1 MDVFLESCAEQSAG
15 RAGMRVATSSP
26 LKSKTMHALA
36 AEVRHLQDRSV
47 RYVSVRRQQV
57 RLLGSQ
63 RLLEVLND
71 AGIRVSSLGYAG
83 GFTGSLQLSFE
94 DAVEDAA
101 RAVDLAIELSARS
114 LIILPGSQALH
125 IRKHAE
131 QSIRMGLQMT
141 LSHVSQRSLRLL
153 VPSESL
159 FCSGLGLAED
169 FYRPSG
175 EFLEWL
181 HCSTGT
187 QVQPLIVVRGHQ
199 RISSLPNGWKQS
211 VQDGGVLR
219 LCPQCGQYERNARR
233 ARRLAR
239 ILSQRQLSHESGDR
253 ELQVT
258 GN

>member
-15 RAGMRVATSSP
+15 RAETRVATSIP
-26 LKSKTMHALA
+26 LKSKTMQGLVP
-36 AEVRHLQDRSV
+36 EVQGLQARSV

-57 RLLGSQ
+57 RMLGSQ
-63 RLLEVLND
+63 RLLTVLSD

-101 RAVDLAIELSARS
+101 RAVDLAIELRARS
-114 LIILPGSQALH
+114 LIMLPGSQSLH

-131 QSIRMGLQMT
+131 QSIRMGLQMV
-141 LSHVSQRSLRLL
+141 LSHAGQRSLKLL
-153 VPSESL
+153 VPNQSL
-159 FCSGLGLAED
+159 LHSSQGKAED

-181 HCSTGT
+181 ETSTGT

-199 RISSLPNGWKQS
+199 RISCLPIGWKHS
-211 VQDGGVLR
+211 VQNGGVLR

-239 ILSQRQLSHESGDR
+239 ILSQRQRSTDSGDR

>member
-1 MDVFLESCAEQSAG
+1 
-15 RAGMRVATSSP
+15 MRVATSSP
-26 LKSKTMHALA
+26 LKSRSMNALA
-36 AEVRHLQDRSV
+36 AEVRHLQSRSV

-63 RLLEVLND
+63 RLLAVLND

-83 GFTGSLQLSFE
+83 GFTGSLRLSFE
-94 DAVEDAA
+94 DAVDDAA
-101 RAVDLAIELSARS
+101 RAVDQAIELSARS
-114 LIILPGSQALH
+114 LIMLPGSQALH

-131 QSIRMGLQMT
+131 QSIRMGLQMA
-141 LSHVSQRSLRLL
+141 LSHAGQRSLKLL
-153 VPSESL
+153 VPNESL
-159 FCSGLGLAED
+159 FCSGL
-169 FYRPSG
+169 
-175 EFLEWL
+175 
-181 HCSTGT
+181 GT

-199 RISSLPNGWKQS
+199 RISSLPAGWKQS
-211 VQDGGVLR
+211 VQNGGVLR

-239 ILSQRQLSHESGDR
+239 ILSQRQLSHDSGDR